1 MHKCHGALSL
11 FPRVN
16 ETSSAALC
24 FFFFFLKGEWLY
36 WDHTTEPGVHITQVS
51 AAICMMVG
59 IAGGLLSLEP
69 REPSV
74 IAELYSRD

>member
-1 MHKCHGALSL
+1 M
-11 FPRVN
+11 VV
-16 ETSSAALC
+16 
-24 FFFFFLKGEWLY
+24 
-36 WDHTTEPGVHITQVS
+36 WDHTTEPGAHITQVS